1 VCEYYRQVRPGIEHV
16 IVGVVR
22 VLEMVAGHS
31 GLGEEGKRSPGG
43 SRFIRRE
50 SGGRVEGEWRES
62 GGRAEGERR
71 ESGGGRTW

>member
-1 VCEYYRQVRPGIEHV
+1 MCEYYRQVRPGIEHV

-31 GLGEEGKRSPGG
+31 GLGEEGKSESPGG

-50 SGGRVEGEWRES
+50 SGGR
-62 GGRAEGERR
+62 AEGERR
-71 ESGGGRTW
+71 GEDLVVKVMAS

>member
-31 GLGEEGKRSPGG
+31 GLGEEGKSESPGG

-50 SGGRVEGEWRES
+50 SGGRVEGE
-62 GGRAEGERR
+62 RR